1 VLPRSLTFSPAEEE
15 SFFQELPSLPAVFSL
30 RGDGEPYVSKTRDLR
45 RRMRRLLG
53 EPTEQTKRLNL
64 RGRVREIAFTPTGS
78 DFESQFLLYQLLRA
92 SLPKTYAAR
101 LRLRPAPLIKLH
113 VENQYPRASVTTRIG
128 RLLPEDRGATGAA
141 SVSHPAPQTDEDERV
156 AKRESGN
163 LYYGPFLSRTAAE
176 KFASDALDL
185 FKMRRCVEDLH
196 PDPSFPG
203 CVYSE
208 MRMCLAPC
216 FKGCTDDEYQTEVS
230 RVRAF
235 FDSRGESLTRELESE
250 REHLSAEL
258 AFEEAA
264 LIHARLEKLRHTLA
278 QLPEIAQRID
288 RLDAIIL
295 QPSTE
300 PGTVCLF
307 RFHRAQLVGPVSFGI
322 EPHRETEA
330 FRSRGTETDSGKP
343 QTAKPQTMESRVE
356 AAIHALPLPGQ
367 LSANE
372 HTEHL
377 ALLKRWYYRS
387 NRVGEIFFADQG
399 RWPLRRVVRGIA
411 RVYRGEKRED
421 LTSSAPTPADRSSY

>member
-1 VLPRSLTFSPAEEE
+1 MLARSLTFSPAEDE

-30 RGDGEPYVSKTRDLR
+30 HGDGEPYVSKTRDLR
-45 RRMRRLLG
+45 RRIRRLLG
-53 EPTEQTKRLNL
+53 EPTELTKRLNL

-113 VENQYPRASVTTRIG
+113 VENPYARASVTTRIG
-128 RLLPEDRGATGAA
+128 ALPSRDQAAA
-141 SVSHPAPQTDEDERV
+141 SLPHPALHPEEHARV
-156 AKRESGN
+156 SKPESGN

-176 KFASDALDL
+176 KFSSDALDL
-185 FKMRRCVEDLH
+185 FQMRRCVEDLH
-196 PDPSFPG
+196 PDPTFPG

-235 FDSRGESLTRELESE
+235 FDSRGESLTRELESQRE
-250 REHLSAEL
+250 RLSGEL

-264 LIHARLEKLRHTLA
+264 LIHARLEKLRHMLG

-288 RLDAIIL
+288 RLDAVIL
-295 QPSTE
+295 QPSAE
-300 PGTVCLF
+300 PGAVCLF
-307 RFHRAQLVGPVSFGI
+307 RFYRAQLLGPVKFGVD
-322 EPHRETEA
+322 PQYKAEA
-330 FRSRGTETDSGKP
+330 FGSRGTESDSGKP
-343 QTAKPQTMESRVE
+343 QTSKPQTMESRVE
-356 AAIHALPLPGQ
+356 TAIHAFSPPERV
-367 LSANE
+367 SAQE

-387 NRVGEIFFADQG
+387 NRAGEIFFAEEG

-411 RVYRGEKRED
+411 RVYRGEKRGE
-421 LTSSAPTPADRSSY
+421 LTSFPVTPADRSSS